1 MKNIEFNLLDEKWIL
16 VRKSDCEVD
25 ELSLTDAL
33 IRSHEYTGLAGE
45 LPTQDV
51 SILRLM
57 LAVLHT
63 VFSRYSPDGQEKPLE
78 KPQYALNRWSELW
91 DAGKFPERPIREYL
105 ASQHEKFWLFHPE
118 RPFYQTNAAKI
129 GTSYTSAKL
138 NGIVSESNNKTRL
151 FESCSRVAKDTLS
164 YPEAARWLLHLNN
177 YDDTS
182 AKPKS
187 EAAKTKSKAAK
198 TKGEK
203 LGYGWLGKLGMIYV
217 NGDTLFETL
226 MLNLI
231 ILNPS
236 SWETWK
242 SEKPTWE
249 LGAPRTEE
257 RCEIAIP
264 DNLSELY
271 TLQSRRIILHRDNG
285 RVDGYSLLGGDF
297 FDPTDAFCEQMT
309 TWKRVKENNRDKIK
323 FEPATHDSAKQAW
336 REFSSTFSK
345 IDSTRSPGV
354 VSWIDYIRGAHLIEK
369 KKFIKFNIVSI
380 QYGDKGSSVNEIFSD
395 SLSFHV
401 DVLTKL
407 GLRWREKI
415 NSEIELINK
424 VALAVGFL
432 CGDIQIA
439 AGLKYSPKD
448 AQSKKA
454 IEELKGHAR
463 EQFYYSIDVP
473 FREWLASIDPS
484 WTGDDEC
491 AHLKRWRD
499 TAKKIALNIGR
510 ALVESAG
517 TAAIV
522 GRMGKNP
529 MGEDKY
535 YSAAKAYENFIHTV
549 KIIYPQEDNNG

>member
-16 VRKSDCEVD
+16 VRKSNCEVD

-33 IRSHEYTGLAGE
+33 IRSHEYIGLAGE

-63 VFSRYSPDGQEKPLE
+63 VFSRYSPDGQENPLE
-78 KPQYALNRWSELW
+78 KPRKALDRWAELW
-91 DAGKFPERPIREYL
+91 KTEKFPEKPIRKYL
-105 ASQHEKFWLFHPE
+105 DSQHEKFWLFHPE
-118 RPFYQTNAAKI
+118 RPFYQTNAAEI
-129 GTSYTSAKL
+129 GTPYPAAKL
-138 NGIVSESNNKTRL
+138 NGTVSESNNKTRL
-151 FESCSRVAKDTLS
+151 FGSCSGAAKNAIS

-182 AKPKS
+182 AKPKI
-187 EAAKTKSKAAK
+187 
-198 TKGEK
+198 GC
-203 LGYGWLGKLGMIYV
+203 GWLGKLGVIYV

-231 ILNPS
+231 MLNPLNWKL
-236 SWETWK
+236 WE
-242 SEKPTWE
+242 SENPTWE
-249 LGAPRTEE
+249 LDAPRTKEGY
-257 RCEIAIP
+257 EIAKP
-264 DNLSELY
+264 TNMSELY
-271 TLQSRRIILHRDNG
+271 TLQSRRIMLHRDNG
-285 RVDGYSLLGGDF
+285 RVDGYRLLGGDF
-297 FDPTDAFCEQMT
+297 FDSTNAFCEPMT
-309 TWKRVKENNRDKIK
+309 IWKQVGESDRDKPK
-323 FEPATHDSAKQAW
+323 FKPATHDSAEQAW
-336 REFSSTFSK
+336 REFSSLFSA
-345 IDSTRSPGV
+345 IDSARNPGV
-354 VSWIDYIRGAHLIEK
+354 VSWIDYIRRAHLIDK
-369 KKFIKFNIVSI
+369 NQFIRFSIVSI
-380 QYGDKGSSVNEIFSD
+380 QYGKSNSSVGEIFSD
-395 SLSFHV
+395 SLSFHI
-401 DVLTKL
+401 DILTKL

-448 AQSKKA
+448 SRSKEVIKK
-454 IEELKGHAR
+454 LRDHAC

-484 WTGDDEC
+484 WTGDDEY
-491 AHLKRWRD
+491 AHLKKWRD

-510 ALVESAG
+510 NLVESAG

-529 MGEDKY
+529 EGEDKY
-535 YSAAKAYENFIHTV
+535 YSTAKAYENFVRII